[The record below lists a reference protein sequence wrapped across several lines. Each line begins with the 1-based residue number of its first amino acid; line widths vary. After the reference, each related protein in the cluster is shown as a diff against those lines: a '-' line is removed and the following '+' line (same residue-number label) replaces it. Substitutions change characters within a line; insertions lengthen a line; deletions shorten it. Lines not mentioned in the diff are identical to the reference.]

1 MQAVDARAQADT
13 QLEQLVDRAGTAVA
27 GAALELMGG
36 AYGRRAVLV
45 CGKGN
50 NGADGRV
57 AARLLAGRGVRV
69 TVVAPG
75 EVDALGLSGPP
86 VDLVVDAAFGT
97 GFSGAYDAPRVAPGI

>member
-1 MQAVDARAQADT
+1 MQAVDARARADT
-13 QLEQLVDRAGTAVA
+13 PLEQLVERAGTAVA

-36 AYGRRAVLV
+36 ACGRRAVLV

-75 EVDALGLSGPP
+75 EVDSLGMSGPP

-97 GFSGAYDAPRVAPGI
+97 GFRRTYEG